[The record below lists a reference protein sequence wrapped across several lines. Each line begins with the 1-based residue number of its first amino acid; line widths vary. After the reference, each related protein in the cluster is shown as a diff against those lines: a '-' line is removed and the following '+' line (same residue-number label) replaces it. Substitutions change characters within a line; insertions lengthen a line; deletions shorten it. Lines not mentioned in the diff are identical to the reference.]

1 MKFTYP
7 KIHSSE
13 NLQNYLDNFLLKEIR
28 AIGCVITVLDMKES
42 GILLYTITYNGYEL
56 GNIQFKYTRENEC
69 WIECSLIQKL
79 NLHSISH
86 YIGDKCI
93 GTNSFIS
100 SSRERNEYNDNKC
113 NNTIINHIRKLI
125 LSYKT
130 INIQMKKQNIAE
142 MFK

>member
-28 AIGCVITVLDMKES
+28 ATGCDLSVLDMKES

-56 GNIQFKYTRENEC
+56 GNIQFKYTRKNEC
-69 WIECSLIQKL
+69 W